1 MTHEENYFR
10 TIEFRYPEWII
21 CNVSLMPATWNEYR
35 EDLEDLVIRHP
46 LIFGEQRKDPNRRYG
61 DFGGTYKEGTH
72 TDNWGCVWK
81 NISGGLDA
89 LVVEHP
95 ISDWSKFETF
105 VPPTSGGLPHGFM
118 YMRLY
123 YLRGFENLMID
134 FAEDPP
140 ELHKLIDMVLTYNL
154 AEVKKVL
161 ANKPRIVSFGDDLGN
176 QTSLPMSPEHF
187 RKYLKPCYKRIFGA
201 CREAGAHV
209 YLHSDGHILE
219 IIGDLIECGVTVI
232 NPQIRANTLDGIVKE
247 CKGKV
252 AVNLDLDRQLFPFCT
267 PEEIDEHVREAVVKL
282 GSKEGG
288 LMLNAECEP
297 DVPMENIEA
306 ICQAFE
312 RYRLYYNSAML
323 Y

>member
-1 MTHEENYFR
+1 MTHEENHLR

-21 CNVSLMPATWNEYR
+21 CNVSLMPATWNKYR
-35 EDLEDLVIRHP
+35 EDLEDLVMRHP
-46 LIFGEQRKDPNRRYG
+46 IIFGEQNKNPNREYG
-61 DFGGTYKEGTH
+61 NFGGTYQEGTH

-95 ISDWSKFETF
+95 LSDWSKLDTF
-105 VPPTSGGLPHGFM
+105 VPPTSGGMPHGFM

-140 ELHKLIDMVLTYNL
+140 ELHKLIDMVLNYNM
-154 AEVKKVL
+154 AEVEKML
-161 ANKPRIVSFGDDLGN
+161 ANKPNMVGFGDDLGN

-187 RKYLKPCYKRIFGA
+187 RKYLKPCYAKIFGA
-201 CREAGAHV
+201 CRDAGAHV

-219 IIGDLIECGVTVI
+219 IIDDLIECGVTVI
-232 NPQIRANTLDGIVKE
+232 NPQIRANTLDGLVKT

-267 PEEIDEHVREAVVKL
+267 PEEIDEHVKEAVVKL

-288 LMLNAECEP
+288 LMLTAECEP
-297 DVPMENIEA
+297 DVPLENIEA
-306 ICQAFE
+306 ICQALE
-312 RYRLYYNSAML
+312 KYRLYYNQE
-323 Y
+323 

>member
-1 MTHEENYFR
+1 MITHEENYFR

-21 CNVSLMPATWNEYR
+21 CNVSLMPATWNKYR

-46 LIFGEQRKDPNRRYG
+46 LIFGEQRKNPNRNYG
-61 DFGGTYKEGTH
+61 DFGGTYREGTH

-81 NISGGLDA
+81 NISGGLEA

-95 ISDWSKFETF
+95 LSDWAKLDTF

-123 YLRGFENLMID
+123 FLRGFENLMID

-140 ELHKLIDMVLTYNL
+140 ELHKLIDMVLNYNMS
-154 AEVKKVL
+154 EVKKVL
-161 ANKPRIVSFGDDLGN
+161 ANKPKMVSFGDDLGN

-187 RKYLKPCYKRIFGA
+187 RKYLKPCYKKIFGA
-201 CREAGAHV
+201 CRDTGAHV

-219 IIGDLIECGVTVI
+219 IINDLVECGVTVI
-232 NPQIRANTLDGIVKE
+232 NPQIRANTLDGLVKT

-267 PEEIDEHVREAVVKL
+267 PDEIDEHVREAVVKL

-288 LMLNAECEP
+288 LMLTAECEP
-297 DVPMENIEA
+297 DVPLENIEA
-306 ICQAFE
+306 VCQALE
-312 RYRLYYNSAML
+312 KYRRYYNQ
-323 Y
+323 

>member
-1 MTHEENYFR
+1 MTHEENHLR

-21 CNVSLMPATWNEYR
+21 CNVSLMPATWNKYR
-35 EDLEDLVIRHP
+35 EDLEDLVMRHP
-46 LIFGEQRKDPNRRYG
+46 IIFGEQNKNPNREYG
-61 DFGGTYKEGTH
+61 NFGGTYQEGTH

-95 ISDWSKFETF
+95 LSDWSKLDTF
-105 VPPTSGGLPHGFM
+105 VPPTSGGMPHGFM

-140 ELHKLIDMVLTYNL
+140 ELHKLIDMVLNYNM
-154 AEVKKVL
+154 AEVEKML
-161 ANKPRIVSFGDDLGN
+161 ANKPNMVGFGDDLGN

-187 RKYLKPCYKRIFGA
+187 RKYLKPCYAKIFGA
-201 CREAGAHV
+201 CRDAGAHV

-219 IIGDLIECGVTVI
+219 IIDDLIECGVTVI
-232 NPQIRANTLDGIVKE
+232 NPQIRANTLDGLVKT

-267 PEEIDEHVREAVVKL
+267 PEEIDEHVKEAVVKL

-288 LMLNAECEP
+288 LMLTAECEP
-297 DVPMENIEA
+297 DVPLENIEA
-306 ICQAFE
+306 VCQALE
-312 RYRLYYNSAML
+312 KYRLYYQ
-323 Y
+323 

>member
-21 CNVSLMPATWNEYR
+21 CNVSLMPATWNKYR

-46 LIFGEQRKDPNRRYG
+46 LIFGEQHKDPNRNYG
-61 DFGGTYKEGTH
+61 DFGGMYKEGTH

-81 NISGGLDA
+81 NIRGGLDA
-89 LVVEHP
+89 IVVEHP
-95 ISDWSKFETF
+95 ISDWSKLETF

-140 ELHKLIDMVLTYNL
+140 ELHKLIDMVLNYNM

-161 ANKPRIVSFGDDLGN
+161 ENKPKIASFGDDLGN

-187 RKYLKPCYKRIFGA
+187 RKYLKPCYKKIFGA
-201 CREAGAHV
+201 CRNAGAHV

-247 CKGKV
+247 CKEKV

-282 GSKEGG
+282 GSKKGG

-297 DVPMENIEA
+297 DVPLE
-306 ICQAFE
+306 
-312 RYRLYYNSAML
+312 
-323 Y
+323 